1 MSQNN
6 QQKARDANAFWT
18 QKKKPMAFEEI
29 LESRLITSANPTYI
43 KITNFLDSLYLYK
56 VVAAVAFVGE
66 SRKEFRLKWI
76 RGKIGLVSQEPVLF
90 ASSIKDNISYGK
102 DGATNEE
109 IKAAAEL
116 ANAAN
121 FIDKMPQG
129 LDTMVGE
136 HGTQLS
142 GGQKQRVAIA
152 RTILKDPRILLLDE
166 ATSALDAESERIVQE
181 ALDRVMANRTT
192 VIVAH
197 RLSTIRN
204 ADTIAEIS
212 LRHLA
217 YLNKPEIPVLTIG
230 SISAIVNGTIF
241 PIFGILLSNAI
252 TTFYQPP
259 PKMMKD
265 SKFWSKLFL
274 VLGFVSFIGF
284 PARTYFFGLAGSRLI
299 RRIRL
304 MTFEKIVHMDVGWF
318 DEPENSSGAIGARL
332 SADAAMVR
340 GLVGDT
346 LALAVENATTLVAGL
361 VIAFS
366 ANWQLTMIVLAL
378 LPLIGLNG
386 WIQIKSMKGYS
397 SEAKVCH
404 DNSIKIIYLNIYYFY
419 DGIPSLR

>member
-1 MSQNN
+1 MRWEPTGFLFFVSHSL
-6 QQKARDANAFWT
+6 ASLPSPTLPPWTSESILSGAAFSSLS
-18 QKKKPMAFEEI
+18 PFAFGSRSSSFPQFFIRQGCVLAMHGDDFILHHAIVRYCEI
-29 LESRLITSANPTYI
+29 SKT
-43 KITNFLDSLYLYK
+43 
-56 VVAAVAFVGE
+56 
-66 SRKEFRLKWI
+66 

-204 ADTIAEIS
+204 ADTIAGVLQERQQVQVPPRPQRGQARR
-212 LRHLA
+212 RH
-217 YLNKPEIPVLTIG
+217 
-230 SISAIVNGTIF
+230 
-241 PIFGILLSNAI
+241 
-252 TTFYQPP
+252 
-259 PKMMKD
+259 
-265 SKFWSKLFL
+265 
-274 VLGFVSFIGF
+274 
-284 PARTYFFGLAGSRLI
+284 GLAAAATARFPYPLGQLA
-299 RRIRL
+299 
-304 MTFEKIVHMDVGWF
+304 DVPVVAH
-318 DEPENSSGAIGARL
+318 EPEGGCDDG
-332 SADAAMVR
+332 ADAR
-340 GLVGDT
+340 
-346 LALAVENATTLVAGL
+346 
-361 VIAFS
+361 
-366 ANWQLTMIVLAL
+366 
-378 LPLIGLNG
+378 
-386 WIQIKSMKGYS
+386 
-397 SEAKVCH
+397 
-404 DNSIKIIYLNIYYFY
+404 
-419 DGIPSLR
+419 RR